1 MEDLKPVALAPG
13 PDGTPNFSFPNVFDL
28 SDSEG
33 YYQTVVVPRQQ
44 RQMSRMLHKQLH
56 DQNLKAKKAAGPV
69 EEEDTKPGKAPKLNL
84 KESPTPKSAYP
95 AEASRSVEHAPKDPK
110 TGKPI
115 CWDAAT
121 HMGCQKGSKCPHA
134 HEPLPGLAKLDY
146 AAAMQVIRRGGLK
159 GSQRID
165 PKEVD
170 GRVAQ
175 LRSQAQADRD
185 EKKQDPKPKPKPK
198 PKVKAKTGKDEA
210 SEEER
215 AREERAG
222 STQWVVPG
230 EGLG

>member
-1 MEDLKPVALAPG
+1 M
-13 PDGTPNFSFPNVFDL
+13 
-28 SDSEG
+28 
-33 YYQTVVVPRQQ
+33 QQ
-44 RQMSRMLHKQLH
+44 HTWGARR
-56 DQNLKAKKAAGPV
+56 
-69 EEEDTKPGKAPKLNL
+69 
-84 KESPTPKSAYP
+84 
-95 AEASRSVEHAPKDPK
+95 EAS
-110 TGKPI
+110 T
-115 CWDAAT
+115 
-121 HMGCQKGSKCPHA
+121 CPHA

-146 AAAMQVIRRGGLK
+146 SVAMQVIRRGGLK